1 MYERFTDRCRKVMK
15 MANLQAMRFHH
26 EYIGTEHVLLG
37 LIEEGSGV
45 AIAALKSL
53 GFDVKVI
60 CRDVEQLIQ
69 LGPDKG
75 KLQDAPQTPRAK
87 KVVEY
92 AMEEARKAG
101 CDYVGTEHILLGL
114 LRGQESVAAVVLI
127 NRGVN
132 IVKVREEIAMVL
144 SCGLDQFRQGRSL
157 AVSASPPTIA
167 TEIVEPPPPSC
178 PKCGEPRTARVIY
191 EYSHLSDG
199 QKSAIESGK
208 AILCTVPQIA
218 TIGPPWVCL
227 RCAPA
232 WSDVHRLAMHD
243 YQSQVDKE
251 EAVRTRDFEAAARHR
266 DSQLQ
271 IRRQIARLLQNLWQ
285 GH

>member
-1 MYERFTDRCRKVMK
+1 MDERFTNRCRKVMK

-26 EYIGTEHVLLG
+26 EYIGTEHLLLG

-53 GFDVKVI
+53 GFDVQAI
-60 CRDVEQLIQ
+60 RRDVEQLIQ

-75 KLQDAPQTPRAK
+75 KLQDAPQTPRTNRSSSMRWK
-87 KVVEY
+87 R
-92 AMEEARKAG
+92 RKMS

-114 LRGQESVAAVVLI
+114 LRVQEGVAAVVLM

-132 IVKVREEIAMVL
+132 TVKMREEIAMVL
-144 SCGLDQFRQGRSL
+144 SCGLEEFRQGRSL
-157 AVSASPPTIA
+157 AVGISPPVIA
-167 TEIVEPPPPSC
+167 PEVVEAPPASC
-178 PKCGEPRTARVIY
+178 PKCGEPKVVRLIY
-191 EYSHLSDG
+191 EHSHLSER
-199 QKSAIESGK
+199 QKGDIESGK
-208 AILCTVPQIA
+208 AILCTVSQIA

-227 RCAPA
+227 RAPG
-232 WSDVHRLAMHD
+232 WSDVHRLAMQD

-251 EAVRTRDFEAAARHR
+251 TTILARDFEAAARHR
-266 DSQLQ
+266 DSQQQ
-271 IRRQIARLLQNLWQ
+271 IRQQIAGLLQKLWQ

>member
-26 EYIGTEHVLLG
+26 EYIGTEHLLLG

-53 GFDVKVI
+53 GFDVQAI
-60 CRDVEQLIQ
+60 RRDVEQLIQ
-69 LGPDKG
+69 LGPDKS
-75 KLQDAPQTPRAK
+75 KLHDAPQTPRAK
-87 KVVEY
+87 KVIEY
-92 AMEEARKAG
+92 ATEEARKMG

-114 LRGQESVAAVVLI
+114 LLGQESVAAVVLM

-144 SCGLDQFRQGRSL
+144 SCVRDEFRQGRSL
-157 AVSASPPTIA
+157 AVGASPPTIA
-167 TEIVEPPPPSC
+167 TEIVEPPPAAC

-191 EYSHLSDG
+191 EHSHLSDR
-199 QKSAIESGK
+199 QKSDIASGK
-208 AILCTVPQIA
+208 AILCTVLQIA

-227 RCAPA
+227 RCAPG
-232 WSDVHRLAMHD
+232 WSDVHSLAVQD
-243 YQSQVDKE
+243 YRSQLDKE
-251 EAVRTRDFEAAARHR
+251 EAVRTRNFEAAARHR

-271 IRRQIARLLQNLWQ
+271 IRRQIAALLQNLWQ